1 MSINLTSQEG
11 MCSQSLDSRYNRM
24 KITLVGHSQVPCL
37 GEDFEGNIITTY
49 KKGGANLWDLDNKFS
64 PLYPA
69 LRERT
74 DVLVL
79 FLGGNDVFL
88 KNGPNQ
94 FVEPKVIKEKLRSV
108 IIQARRVASRVLV
121 CLLEDRDYSQSRN
134 PVWAANAEYYTR
146 TAKQIN
152 NSLNRRAKFLG
163 YRCIHLGRHE
173 FAARKADGVH
183 FSKAAG
189 TRVGHKILSAI
200 RYC

>member
-1 MSINLTSQEG
+1 
-11 MCSQSLDSRYNRM
+11 MCSQTVDSRYNQTN
-24 KITLVGHSQVPCL
+24 ITLVGHSQVPRL
-37 GEDFEGNIITTY
+37 EEDFEGNVIKTY
-49 KKGGANLWDLDNKFS
+49 KKGGANLWDLDNEFS

-88 KNGPNQ
+88 KNGSNQ
-94 FVEPKVIKEKLRSV
+94 FIDPKVIKDKLSSV
-108 IIQARRVASRVLV
+108 ITRAKRVAPRVFV

-134 PVWAANAEYYTR
+134 LVWAANAEYYTR
-146 TAKQIN
+146 TVKAIN
-152 NSLNRRAKFLG
+152 NSLTRRAKFLG
-163 YRCIHLGRHE
+163 YRCINLGRHE
-173 FAARKADGVH
+173 FGARNKDGVH
-183 FSKAAG
+183 FSRTAG